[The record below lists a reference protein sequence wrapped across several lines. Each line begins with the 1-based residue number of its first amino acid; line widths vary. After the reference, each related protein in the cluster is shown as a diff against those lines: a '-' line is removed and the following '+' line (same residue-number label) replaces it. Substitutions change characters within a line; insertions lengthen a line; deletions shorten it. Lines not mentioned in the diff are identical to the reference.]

1 MARSQRTFRL
11 KYNEALDFLAAGGE
25 YDSISGLARN
35 LHVSRTTAR
44 TILARLQDQGILT
57 GGIGRAA
64 RSIDQADYYPTNQV
78 LETTEIL
85 RAAFMTWIIR
95 ERLRPGDIVDEAEI
109 ATRHQIPMSNVREFL
124 IGLAK
129 FGFFRKLRGRE
140 WKVEPISPD
149 FIDQMLNLRRML
161 EVKSIA
167 SLVALPAHDPFWPAL
182 QSLRTRHVELLG
194 TIGGETLP
202 FVALDNQLHSLLN
215 TSSDNRIM
223 MILQE
228 AVFFLFHYHYR
239 WGSTD
244 EKARNEQA
252 MIEHLEIIDALI
264 ARDAERAEASL
275 INHLSVAKNTLLET
289 LDVTA
294 AGVLAP
300 NEKTDSMRSAWF

>member
-11 KYNEALDFLAAGGE
+11 KYNEALDFLAAGRE

-44 TILARLQDQGILT
+44 SIVARLQDQGILT
-57 GGIGRAA
+57 GSIGRAA
-64 RSIDQADYYPTNQV
+64 RSIDRADYYPRNQV

-85 RAAFMTWIIR
+85 RAAFMTWIIH

-109 ATRHQIPMSNVREFL
+109 ATRHHIPMSNVREFL

-129 FGFFRKLRGRE
+129 FGFFRKLRGRV

-149 FIDQMLNLRRML
+149 FIDQMLSLRRML

-167 SLVALPAHDPFWPAL
+167 PLVALPAHDPFWPAL
-182 QSLRTRHVELLG
+182 QSLRIRHEDLLG
-194 TIGGETLP
+194 TIGGDTLP

-215 TSSDNRIM
+215 TASDNRLM
-223 MILQE
+223 MIMQE
-228 AVFFLFHYHYR
+228 AAFFLFHYHYR

-252 MIEHLEIIDALI
+252 MIEHLEIIDALT
-264 ARDAERAEASL
+264 ARDGARAEASL
-275 INHLSVAKNTLLET
+275 IKHLTAAKNTLLDT
-289 LDVTA
+289 LDKAT
-294 AGVLAP
+294 AGVLGS
-300 NEKTDSMRSAWF
+300 E